1 MDTVLAG
8 VAPVEFFDSNKNLIM
23 TATAL
28 TDAGL
33 NVSVSEDV
41 VRAGDSNA
49 RITSYFYDSNLGLTF
64 TTPVFTLEY
73 LANKLG
79 SVIENAGDIFYTET
93 ITTTVANQITVTQT
107 PVAPFSDS
115 TTLYGWYKLPT
126 ASTWTPIT
134 FTGKVAVATGLP
146 ISSTVCVQYA
156 YTDTGSRKFK
166 VSSSIIPNI
175 VYALMKIPML
185 KSGTAQESYV
195 TSTKVGELQVKIPKF
210 QFDPNTDLALTSS
223 GHASTSLSGN
233 ALINLNGG
241 CGSAGYYAE
250 IVETIFGRGEFDNVS
265 AIVVY
270 DSDLELAVA
279 GTQPLIV
286 YKMFNDGRLPA
297 IVENSKLSFV
307 SSVPAKATVNSAGL
321 VTAVSA
327 GTSSIQ
333 ISVTSKPALEASA
346 YVTIA

>member
-8 VAPVEFFDSNKNLIM
+8 VAPVEFFDSNHNLIM
-23 TATAL
+23 TASAL

-41 VRAGDSNA
+41 VRAGNSNA

-79 SVIENAGDIFYTET
+79 SVIENGGDIFTTET
-93 ITTTVANQITVTQT
+93 VTTTVINQITVVGT
-107 PVAPFSDS
+107 PVAPFTDS
-115 TTLYGWYKLPT
+115 TVIYGWYKKPT
-126 ASTWTPIT
+126 AIAWTPIT
-134 FTGKVAVATGLP
+134 FTGKVAIATGLA
-146 ISSTVCVQYA
+146 IGSTVCVKFA
-156 YTDTGSRKFK
+156 YTDAGSRKFK
-166 VSSSIIPNI
+166 VSSEIIPNI
-175 VYALMKIPML
+175 VYALMRIPML

-195 TSTKVGELQVKIPKF
+195 TSTKVGELQVKIPQF
-210 QFDPNTDLALTSS
+210 QFDPNLDLALSSS

-233 ALINLNGG
+233 ALINQSVS
-241 CGSAGYYAE
+241 CGSSGYYAE

-270 DSDLELAVA
+270 DSDIELAVA
-279 GTQPLIV
+279 GTQPLVV

-297 IVENSKLSFV
+297 IVENSKLTFV
-307 SSVPAKATVNSAGL
+307 SSAPTKATCSVAGL
-321 VTAVSA
+321 VSAIAVGNS
-327 GTSSIQ
+327 TIQ
-333 ISVTSKPALEASA
+333 ITVTSKTTLEASA
-346 YVTIA
+346 YVTVA